1 MNALAF
7 ACVFICV
14 VHIGIG
20 TSVFLKAPDDR
31 TNRAFFLAI
40 IALVL
45 WILFHTAQTI
55 YWEQVYTRIVFTK
68 LAYVCG
74 MLTCGLVAAFCVIFS
89 NKRVLVRNPLG
100 WIFTICTVFIVV
112 ASLPGNL
119 LEDYGITTEGV
130 INVPGPLQM
139 PFYASEGLLFVFG
152 LCHLMSRYKETRLT
166 EEKRQLKMLGAGI
179 LIPASA
185 SLISLAVLPRFLGN
199 SPLLLS
205 AGPISTTAFIIMT
218 GYAISRRGL
227 FIEVGLALEYV
238 FNSVVVGICVT
249 QSGGRIVRC
258 NHALTDMLECETDL
272 TGRSLDEL
280 IALIESKMGER
291 LPSPRRWF
299 EACQPESFQ
308 VTLPGLGG
316 KSLDLVAS
324 RLMNDKGKAVGSVFL
339 FHDISEHKRLEEE
352 IERTRVKFTKKRA
365 RGWIDVASTRMCLL
379 DIAGGWKN
387 LFERLALF
395 AGDDTARR
403 VIFEAGNSETF
414 TTNALR
420 GGFLGCD
427 AQSFVDAVE
436 TYAESGYGDFTI
448 RSLEWE
454 KGYALI
460 RCCDTFEG
468 WSYRSSGQLAA
479 EPVCNYS
486 RGVLL
491 SFMQHTTQL
500 EGLECVET
508 MCVACGDD
516 ACEFIVATK
525 ERLSEMGIKIPCY
538 GMSIKEKADSLRN
551 LLEEKERLEKE
562 MRSSEEKYRMLVENA
577 NDIIYSTDPYGNI
590 TFINQVVHKIAGYT
604 TQELLGKNFRALIAP
619 DEEEKI
625 LRYARGAY
633 KGKPQRYEARVLHKD
648 GRALTLQ
655 NFLGA
660 IMRNGAVTGFS
671 IIARDVTETKQLE
684 QQVKESEEKY
694 RNLVEESGD
703 VVYIMQD
710 GALKFLN
717 EIGLERSGYTREEL
731 FSEGFDPFQLV
742 HPEDRALVAD
752 AVNRLSQEG
761 QSPERVE
768 ARFVTKKGEV
778 IDFIL
783 TGTSLT
789 YEGKPASMG
798 VLVDITEK
806 KRLQERLVQSEK
818 LASIGQL
825 VSGVAHELNNPLA
838 AIMGYAELFS
848 QSKTLSA
855 REQNTARR
863 IFESSERCKR
873 IIQNLL
879 SFARQRGL
887 TRANMNICD
896 VVEKAIELR
905 EYDLK
910 ARNIKVQRNY
920 DADHKST
927 VCDAQQLQSVFLN
940 LINNASDAMYEAN
953 RSGVLRIG
961 TLIDGD
967 VIVIDFTDD
976 GPGVPTNIRDRI
988 FDPFFT
994 TKEVGKGT
1002 GLGLSISYGI
1012 IREHGG
1018 ELFMDSKYSG
1028 GARFVVRLP
1037 IVQAVHDS
1045 EAASDEAPALLES
1058 KSKPRILVVDD
1069 ETTILDLSVDIL
1081 SDSGYEVDTAHTG
1094 SEAKGLIE
1102 SKPYDLVITDV
1113 RMPGALSGIDLYYW
1127 AKKAKPG
1134 IADKII
1140 FMTGDI
1146 VADETQRFLR
1156 DSRLPYLSKPFEISK
1171 YVGTI
1176 QKVLS
1181 HQAGPGL

>member
-1 MNALAF
+1 MNALVF

-20 TSVFLKAPDDR
+20 ASVFLKAPDDR

-45 WILFHTAQTI
+45 WILFNTASAV
-55 YWEQVYTRIVFTK
+55 YWDRPETRMVFSK

-74 MLTCGLVAAFCVIFS
+74 MLTSGLVAAFCVIFS
-89 NKRVLVRNPLG
+89 NERVLVRRPLAC
-100 WIFTICTVFIVV
+100 IFAISSSFIVL
-112 ASLPGNL
+112 ASFPGNL
-119 LEDYGITTEGV
+119 LEGLAVTGDGV
-130 INVPGPLQM
+130 IETPGPLQM
-139 PFYASEGLLFVFG
+139 PFYAAEGLLFVFG
-152 LCHLMSRYKETRLT
+152 LCHLRSRFKGTRFV
-166 EEKRQLKMLGAGI
+166 EERRQLKMLGAGI
-179 LIPASA
+179 LIPALV
-185 SLISLAVLPRFLGN
+185 SLVSLAVLPNFMDE
-199 SPLLLS
+199 SPLLSSL
-205 AGPISTTAFIIMT
+205 GPMSTVAFMILT

-227 FIEVGLALEYV
+227 FVEVDLALEYV
-238 FNSVVVGICVT
+238 FNSVAAGICVT
-249 QSGGRIVRC
+249 QAGGRIVRC
-258 NHALTDMLECETDL
+258 NRALIDMLECEIDL
-272 TGRSLDEL
+272 TGRSIGDL
-280 IALIESKMGER
+280 ITLIESKMGEM

-299 EACQPESFQ
+299 ETCQPDSFQ
-308 VTLPGLGG
+308 ITLPGLGG

-324 RLMNDKGKAVGSVFL
+324 QLMNDKGKAVGSVFL

-427 AQSFVDAVE
+427 SQSFMDAVE
-436 TYAESGYGDFTI
+436 TYAESGYGDFKI
-448 RSLEWE
+448 RGLEWD

-460 RCCDTFEG
+460 KCSDTFEG

-486 RGVLL
+486 RGALL

-500 EGLECVET
+500 DGLECVET
-508 MCVACGDD
+508 KCIACGGDE
-516 ACEFIVATK
+516 CEFIVANK
-525 ERLSEMGIKIPCY
+525 KRLSEIGIEIPSY
-538 GMSIKEKADSLRN
+538 GVSIREKADSLKN

-577 NDIIYSTDPYGNI
+577 NDIIYSTDPHGNI
-590 TFINQVVHKIAGYT
+590 TFINQVVQEITGYT
-604 TQELLGKNFRALIAP
+604 AQEALGKNFRTLIMP
-619 DEEEKI
+619 GDEEKI
-625 LRYARGAY
+625 LRHAREAY
-633 KGKPQRYEARVLHKD
+633 KGKPQRYEAKILHKD

-660 IMRNGAVTGFS
+660 ITRNGAVTGFS

-703 VVYIMQD
+703 IVYIMQD
-710 GALKFLN
+710 ARLKFLN
-717 EIGLERSGYTREEL
+717 GIGITRSGYAGEYLLSEE
-731 FSEGFDPFQLV
+731 FDPFQLV
-742 HPEDRALVAD
+742 HPDDRSLVAD
-752 AVNRLSQEG
+752 TVTRLSKEG
-761 QSPERVE
+761 SSPERIE
-768 ARFVTKKGEV
+768 ARFITKQGNV
-778 IDFIL
+778 LDFLL
-783 TGTSLT
+783 TATSLT
-789 YEGKPASMG
+789 YRGKPASMG

-838 AIMGYAELFS
+838 AIMGYAELLS
-848 QSKTLSA
+848 QSRALSA
-855 REQNTARR
+855 KEQNTARR

-887 TRANMNICD
+887 TRVNTNISD
-896 VVEKAIELR
+896 VVEKAIDLR

-910 ARNIKVQRNY
+910 AHNIKVERNY

-927 VCDAQQLQSVFLN
+927 VCDPQQLQSVFLN
-940 LINNASDAMYEAN
+940 LINNACDAMHEKN
-953 RSGVLRIG
+953 RKGVLRIG
-961 TLIDGD
+961 TLIDVD
-967 VIVIDFTDD
+967 AIVIDFTDD
-976 GPGVPTNIRDRI
+976 GPGVPTDIRDKI

-1018 ELFMDSKYSG
+1018 ELFMDKTHNG
-1028 GARFVVRLP
+1028 GARFVIRLP
-1037 IVQAVHDS
+1037 IVQSVQDS
-1045 EAASDEAPALLES
+1045 EASSDTASAFPLS
-1058 KSKPRILVVDD
+1058 MSKPKILVVDD

-1081 SDSGYEVDTAHTG
+1081 TDSGYEVDTAQTG
-1094 SEAKGLIE
+1094 AEAQGLIE

-1127 AKKAKPG
+1127 VKKTKPG

-1156 DSRLPYLSKPFEISK
+1156 ESRLPYLSKPFEISK

-1181 HQAGPGL
+1181 LKAGPAL